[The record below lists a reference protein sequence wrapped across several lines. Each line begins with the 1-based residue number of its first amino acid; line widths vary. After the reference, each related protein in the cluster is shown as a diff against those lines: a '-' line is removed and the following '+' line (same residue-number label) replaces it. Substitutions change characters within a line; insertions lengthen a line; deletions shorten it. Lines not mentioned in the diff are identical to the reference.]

1 SVLTMPRVRTT
12 VALAAAAC
20 AAAAVAGPARGD
32 VIVERLN
39 AGVGGLIGDAANDHV
54 SISHDGGDGT
64 LTVGQLSFGDPSIHP
79 SAASGGAACTHDV
92 VFNSVTC
99 SGAQPQ
105 IVAVMGG
112 GADVVRFS
120 GAQAT
125 TCFAFT
131 PPGSAMVAQVDL
143 EGGDDQLSVDE
154 DSSCAAGTQSLTT
167 SDTVLDADGGTG
179 QDTMSGGPFGDTMDG
194 GSSADH
200 LDGGDGGD
208 VLTGGTGRDTLL
220 GSSGID
226 VLSGGDD
233 ADVLSGG
240 LNADTLAGGA
250 GDDTLEGNGG
260 DDTFSQDVTGAP
272 DGADSMAGG
281 SGTDTAGYSRRTG
294 PVTVTVGNAADDGA
308 AGEGDDVRGDVEH
321 VVGGLA
327 GDRLTGSAAAE
338 TLEGGPGGDVIDGGA
353 GADTLNG
360 GPGPDTIVAVDG
372 VQDSVTCG
380 PDADV
385 AVLDL
390 KDSATL
396 ATVTTR
402 FGTLRLPDCEQI
414 TRQAVDDSAPGR
426 PRGGRLALHG
436 RSAVLGFSCPAAAR
450 PGCRGTLT
458 LRDPATGRALGRA
471 RYSLAV
477 GTRVTVRVPLTAA
490 GARLLRRDRLA
501 VVATVE
507 RGHSRIGPRGAEFR
521 LRVAL

>member
-1 SVLTMPRVRTT
+1 MMVDPQARYFALETSSGLLLVENPAAPSTEGSANDDNLLGT
-12 VALAAAAC
+12 VFADQIN
-20 AAAAVAGPARGD
+20 GNGGND
-32 VIVERLN
+32 VIN
-39 AGVGGLIGDAANDHV
+39 
-54 SISHDGGDGT
+54 
-64 LTVGQLSFGDPSIHP
+64 
-79 SAASGGAACTHDV
+79 
-92 VFNSVTC
+92 
-99 SGAQPQ
+99 
-105 IVAVMGG
+105 
-112 GADVVRFS
+112 
-120 GAQAT
+120 
-125 TCFAFT
+125 
-131 PPGSAMVAQVDL
+131 
-143 EGGDDQLSVDE
+143 
-154 DSSCAAGTQSLTT
+154 
-167 SDTVLDADGGTG
+167 
-179 QDTMSGGPFGDTMDG
+179 
-194 GSSADH
+194 
-200 LDGGDGGD
+200 
-208 VLTGGTGRDTLL
+208 
-220 GSSGID
+220 
-226 VLSGGDD
+226 
-233 ADVLSGG
+233 
-240 LNADTLAGGA
+240 GGA
-250 GDDTLEGNGG
+250 GN
-260 DDTFSQDVTGAP
+260 
-272 DGADSMAGG
+272 
-281 SGTDTAGYSRRTG
+281 
-294 PVTVTVGNAADDGA
+294 
-308 AGEGDDVRGDVEH
+308 
-321 VVGGLA
+321 
-327 GDRLTGSAAAE
+327 
-338 TLEGGPGGDVIDGGA
+338 DVIDGGA

-521 LRVAL
+521 LRVGL